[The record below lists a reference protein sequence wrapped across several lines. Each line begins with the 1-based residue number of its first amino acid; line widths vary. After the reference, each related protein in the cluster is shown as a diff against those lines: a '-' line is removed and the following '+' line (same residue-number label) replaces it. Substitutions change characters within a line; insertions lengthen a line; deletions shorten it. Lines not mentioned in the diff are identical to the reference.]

1 MIRKS
6 VLFEPDARN
15 SVEKQDKT
23 EMDDFDMNL
32 R

>member
-1 MIRKS
+1 MMRKS
-6 VLFEPDARN
+6 LIFEPDARN
-15 SVEKQDKT
+15 SVEKYDKT